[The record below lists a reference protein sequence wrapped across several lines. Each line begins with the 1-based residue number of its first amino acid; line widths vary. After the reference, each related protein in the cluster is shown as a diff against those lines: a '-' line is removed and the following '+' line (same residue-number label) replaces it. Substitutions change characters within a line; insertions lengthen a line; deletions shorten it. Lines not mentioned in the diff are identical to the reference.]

1 METPLHS
8 INHSKGTIMANGNK
22 MKPTCNVCGEHY
34 SPKRKAAGYKTCLW
48 CGEEEALQA
57 RRLWCVAPMHKSNY
71 QLITNPADLKAI
83 NPKYNNADMKDYTES
98 INTLGDAPW

>member
-1 METPLHS
+1 MGHNTR
-8 INHSKGTIMANGNK
+8 

-83 NPKYNNADMKDYTES
+83 NPKYNNAELTSYMTALDNNGEAS
-98 INTLGDAPW
+98 W

>member
-1 METPLHS
+1 MGHNT
-8 INHSKGTIMANGNK
+8 K
-22 MKPTCNVCGEHY
+22 MKPICHVCGEVFAL
-34 SPKRKAAGYKTCLW
+34 KRKAAGYKTCLW

-83 NPKYNNADMKDYTES
+83 NPKYNNAELKDYMTALDECGEAM
-98 INTLGDAPW
+98 L

>member
-1 METPLHS
+1 MS
-8 INHSKGTIMANGNK
+8 NK

-34 SPKRKAAGYKTCLW
+34 APKRKAAGYKTCLW

-71 QLITNPADLKAI
+71 QLITNVQDLKAI
-83 NPKYNNADMKDYTES
+83 NPKYNNAELTSYMTALDNCGES
-98 INTLGDAPW
+98 PC